1 MSDQQQIIIDDLIL
15 ILKRVIAN
23 VKNMHPRRNIYYLE
37 ESLSDFV
44 SDRRCYDLMQSALQI
59 SLLRHLMDKYFD
71 NKIVTLAS
79 QELEK
84 TSISPEIK
92 NMIKRDFQS
101 LNFDDHFDGDYVL
114 QLDEFKDSMSS
125 SKIIENIGS
134 TEYEILIIESIER
147 ATDKI
152 IQELEEISIKIIKNS
167 LNELE
172 ETGTLEAFNNNLLE
186 SVKEIY
192 KEVDGWAI

>member
-1 MSDQQQIIIDDLIL
+1 MSDKQQIIIDDLIL

-23 VKNMHPRRNIYYLE
+23 VKNMQPRRNIYYLE

-71 NKIVTLAS
+71 NKIATLAS

-101 LNFDDHFDGDYVL
+101 LNFDNHFDGDYVL

-134 TEYEILIIESIER
+134 TEYEIQIIESIER

-152 IQELEEISIKIIKNS
+152 IQELEEISIRIIKNS
-167 LNELE
+167 LKELE

-192 KEVDGWAI
+192 KEVHGWAI

>member
-1 MSDQQQIIIDDLIL
+1 MSDRQQIIIDDLVL
-15 ILKRVIAN
+15 ILKDVVAN

-37 ESLSDFV
+37 ESLSHFV

-59 SLLRHLMDKYFD
+59 SLLRHLMDEYFD
-71 NKIVTLAS
+71 NKIGTLAS

-84 TSISPEIK
+84 TSIPPEIK
-92 NMIKRDFQS
+92 NMVKREFQS
-101 LNFDDHFDGDYVL
+101 LNFDEHFDGDYVL
-114 QLDEFKDSMSS
+114 QLDEFKDMMSS

-134 TEYEILIIESIER
+134 TEYEIQIIESIER

-152 IQELEEISIKIIKNS
+152 IQALEEMSIRIIKNS

-172 ETGTLEAFNNNLLE
+172 EKGTLEAFNNNLPE
-186 SVKEIY
+186 GVKEIY
-192 KEVDGWAI
+192 KEAHGWAI

>member
-1 MSDQQQIIIDDLIL
+1 MSDKQQIIIDDLIL
-15 ILKRVIAN
+15 ILKKVVDN

-71 NKIVTLAS
+71 NKIATLAS

-101 LNFDDHFDGDYVL
+101 LNFDNHFDGDYVL

-134 TEYEILIIESIER
+134 TEYEIQIIESIER

-152 IQELEEISIKIIKNS
+152 IQELEEISIRIIKNS
-167 LNELE
+167 LKELE

-192 KEVDGWAI
+192 KEVHGWAI

>member
-1 MSDQQQIIIDDLIL
+1 MSDKQQIIIDDLIL
-15 ILKRVIAN
+15 ILKDVIAN
-23 VKNMHPRRNIYYLE
+23 VRNMHPRRHVYYLE
-37 ESLSDFV
+37 KSLSDFV
-44 SDRRCYDLMQSALQI
+44 SDRRCYDLMESSLQI

-71 NKIVTLAS
+71 NKIATFAS
-79 QELEK
+79 QELEE

-114 QLDEFKDSMSS
+114 QLDEFKDSMGS
-125 SKIIENIGS
+125 SKIIENIGR
-134 TEYEILIIESIER
+134 TEYEIEIIESIER
-147 ATDKI
+147 ATYKI
-152 IQELEEISIKIIKNS
+152 IQELEDISIRVIKNS

-172 ETGTLEAFNNNLLE
+172 EKGTLEAFNNNLLE

-192 KEVDGWAI
+192 KEVHGWAI